1 MKSKKGFTLVELLA
15 VIAILAILVILALPN
30 IINTYNQARKQTFI
44 TEAKKIY
51 TEAGKKFVT
60 SSISGSPVKVIN
72 SEDESKLDM
81 TGKKL
86 QYCIILDNSGK
97 VTSMKVSNGQWIA
110 SLDENKQI
118 EDLTTD
124 DLTDGNLEGY
134 NCSSNVPKIPEPLN
148 CTFDGELVQ
157 GAEYVNGQYTY
168 RYKQENG
175 HSGWQ
180 DMSTDGWSVTVTD
193 DSTEPVKSDVCTTI
207 NNVPIVSMSYM
218 FAWSHASSIDLSKVN
233 TSRVTNMTGMFLNSS
248 ATQLDISNFDTSNVT
263 DMSYMF
269 RDSKATTIVGLNNLN
284 TSKVTDMSFM
294 FVGSS
299 VTKLDISNF
308 DTSNVIDMSAMFYN
322 TKLSII
328 DVSNL
333 NTSNV
338 ANMAHMFSYS
348 QATILGL
355 EKLNT
360 SNVKNMQ
367 GMFASAKEDKL
378 NLKNFDTSNV
388 TDMSYMFSYSQAI
401 TLDLSSFNTKNVTD
415 MNNMF
420 ERSKIKTIY
429 VSDKFIINSVS
440 ADNDMFVNS
449 KDLVGGNGTTYDEN
463 YIDKTYA
470 RIDGGTS
477 SPGYFTLKQ

>member
-30 IINTYNQARKQTFI
+30 VINMFNQARKQTFV

-51 TEAGKKFVT
+51 TEAGKKFVS
-60 SSISGSPVKVIN
+60 SSISGKPVKVIN
-72 SEDESKLDM
+72 SEDDSKLNM

-86 QYCIILDNSGK
+86 QYCIILDNSGSVK
-97 VTSMKVSNGQWIA
+97 SMKVSNGEWIA
-110 SLDENKQI
+110 SLDGNKQI

-124 DLTDGNLEGY
+124 DLTDGNLDGY
-134 NCSSNVPKIPEPLN
+134 NCSSNTPTIPEPLN
-148 CTFDGELVQ
+148 CTFDGELKQ
-157 GAEYVNGQYTY
+157 GAEYINGQYTY

-180 DMSTDGWSVTVTD
+180 NMSTDGWSVTVTD

-218 FAWSHASSIDLSKVN
+218 FAWSNALSIDLSNVN
-233 TSRVTNMTGMFLNSS
+233 TSRVTNMAGMFK
-248 ATQLDISNFDTSNVT
+248 
-263 DMSYMF
+263 
-269 RDSKATTIVGLNNLN
+269 DSKAKTIVGLNNLN
-284 TSKVTDMSFM
+284 TSKVTDMSWM
-294 FVGSS
+294 FAGSS
-299 VTKLDISNF
+299 VTELDISNF
-308 DTSNVIDMSAMFYN
+308 DTSNVIDMSALFYN
-322 TKLSII
+322 SKLSII

-333 NTSNV
+333 DTSNV
-338 ANMAHMFSYS
+338 TNMANMFSYS

-378 NLKNFDTSNV
+378 DLKNFDTSNV
-388 TDMSYMFSYSQAI
+388 TDMGGMFSYSQAI

-415 MNNMF
+415 MNSMF

-429 VSDKFIINSVS
+429 VSDKFITNSVS
-440 ADNDMFVNS
+440 ADNDMFVYS
-449 KDLVGGNGTTYDEN
+449 RDLVGGNGTTYDESH
-463 YIDKTYA
+463 IDKTYA

>member
-30 IINTYNQARKQTFI
+30 VINMFNQARKQTFV

-51 TEAGKKFVT
+51 TEAGKKFVS
-60 SSISGSPVKVIN
+60 SSISGKPVKVIN
-72 SEDESKLDM
+72 SEDDSKLNM

-86 QYCIILDNSGK
+86 QYCIILDNSGSVK
-97 VTSMKVSNGQWIA
+97 SMKVSNGEWIA
-110 SLDENKQI
+110 SLDGNKQI

-124 DLTDGNLEGY
+124 DLTDGNLDGY
-134 NCSSNVPKIPEPLN
+134 NCSSNTPTIPEPLN
-148 CTFDGELVQ
+148 CTFDGELKQ
-157 GAEYVNGQYTY
+157 GAEYINGQYTY

-180 DMSTDGWSVTVTD
+180 NMSTDGWSVTITD

-218 FAWSHASSIDLSKVN
+218 FAWSNALSIDLSNVN
-233 TSRVTNMTGMFLNSS
+233 TSRVTNMAGMFLGSS
-248 ATQLDISNFDTSNVT
+248 VTQLDISNFDTSNVT
-263 DMSYMF
+263 DMKYMF
-269 RDSKATTIVGLNNLN
+269 KDSKAKTIVGLNNLN
-284 TSKVTDMSFM
+284 TSKVTDMSWM
-294 FVGSS
+294 FAGSS
-299 VTKLDISNF
+299 VTELDISNF
-308 DTSNVIDMSAMFYN
+308 DTSNVIDMSALFYN
-322 TKLSII
+322 SKLSII

-333 NTSNV
+333 DTSNV
-338 ANMAHMFSYS
+338 TNMANMFSYS

-367 GMFASAKEDKL
+367 GMFATAKEDKL
-378 NLKNFDTSNV
+378 DLKNFDTSKV
-388 TDMSYMFSYSQAI
+388 TDMSYMFSYCKAV
-401 TLDLSSFNTKNVTD
+401 TLDLSGFNTKNVTV

-420 ERSKIKTIY
+420 ERSITKTIY
-429 VSDKFIINSVS
+429 VSDKFITNSVS
-440 ADNDMFVNS
+440 TGNDIFLYS
-449 KDLVGGNGTTYDEN
+449 RDLVGGNGTTYDESH
-463 YIDKTYA
+463 IDKTYA